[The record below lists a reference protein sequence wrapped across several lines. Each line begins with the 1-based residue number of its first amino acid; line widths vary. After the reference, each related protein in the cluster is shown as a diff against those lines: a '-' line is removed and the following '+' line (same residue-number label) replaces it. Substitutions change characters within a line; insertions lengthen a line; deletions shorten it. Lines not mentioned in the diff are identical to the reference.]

1 MFGFRKKKPE
11 IQTETDSEELPTTR
25 VYSDSLVKKDRREV
39 IRSVLESAF
48 TIKPQKSELAAT
60 VDFFDQNV
68 GTGNAFGNSLAQVH
82 LDYFASRS
90 FIGFQACA
98 IFAQHWLI
106 DNACT
111 IPVDDALRKGY
122 ELTKN
127 DEKEFDASTLS
138 DIKELDKQFD
148 IINKVRDFGKFGRVY
163 GIRIA
168 VFNIDSSD
176 PKYYELP
183 FNIDGVKDK
192 AYKGISFFD
201 PYYITPY
208 LTADNTRPGSQS
220 FYEPDYW
227 LINGKKYHKSHLVI
241 FRHSDV
247 AQVLKPSY
255 IYGGISLTQQIFEAV
270 YNAEITASEVPMI
283 VQTMRMNT
291 LKTDIKRA
299 IADPVGFEERVGMIH
314 HYQNNYGTRFIGL
327 DDDFSQIQTTLTG
340 LDELVMGRYQIVA
353 AVAKMPIAKLMM
365 TDLTGGLVK
374 GGGEEAIYH
383 ESLESLQMKLKPML
397 ERHYQLLLKSEFGN
411 ADCIDVEFNKLDAMT
426 EKEMAE
432 VNLIKSQ
439 TARNYQDAGS
449 IDGQDIRDTLIS
461 DPQSGFNGLTPL
473 AEFGE
478 DLSEDI

>member
-1 MFGFRKKKPE
+1 MFGFGKKQSV
-11 IQTETDSEELPTTR
+11 IDSVETEELPTTR
-25 VYSDSLVKKDRREV
+25 TYSEMTVKKDRREV
-39 IRSVLESAF
+39 IKSALESAF
-48 TIKPQKSELAAT
+48 TIKPHNSGLAAT
-60 VDFFDQNV
+60 TDFFEQSIGNGNV
-68 GTGNAFGNSLAQVH
+68 FGNSLAQVH
-82 LDYFASRS
+82 LDYFASKS

-111 IPVDDALRKGY
+111 IPVDDSLRKGY

-127 DEKEFDASTLS
+127 DGKPFDVSILS
-138 DIKELDKQFD
+138 DIKELDKKYD

-168 VFNIDSSD
+168 VYNVDSPD
-176 PKYYELP
+176 PKYYEMP
-183 FNIDGVKDK
+183 FNIDGVKPNS
-192 AYKGISFFD
+192 YKGISFFD

-227 LINGKKYHKSHLVI
+227 LINGKKYHKSHLVL

-255 IYGGISLTQQIFEAV
+255 IYGGISLTQQIFESA

-283 VQTMRMNT
+283 VQTMRLNT
-291 LKTDIKRA
+291 LKTDIARA
-299 IADPVGFEERVGMIH
+299 VADPIGLQERLGLLHDMR
-314 HYQNNYGTRFIGL
+314 NNYGTQLIGMTDEL
-327 DDDFSQIQTTLTG
+327 GQIQTTLTG
-340 LDELVMGRYQIVA
+340 LDEVVMGRYQIVA
-353 AVAKMPIAKLMM
+353 AVAKMPVAKLMM

-374 GGGEEAIYH
+374 GGGEESIYH

-397 ERHYQLLLKSEFGN
+397 ERHYQLMLKSEFN
-411 ADCIDVEFNKLDAMT
+411 QSDCIEVEFNKLDAMT

-432 VNLIKSQ
+432 VNFVKSQ

-449 IDGQDIRDTLIS
+449 IDGQDIRDTLIA

-473 AEFGE
+473 ADFTD
-478 DLSEDI
+478 DLIEE